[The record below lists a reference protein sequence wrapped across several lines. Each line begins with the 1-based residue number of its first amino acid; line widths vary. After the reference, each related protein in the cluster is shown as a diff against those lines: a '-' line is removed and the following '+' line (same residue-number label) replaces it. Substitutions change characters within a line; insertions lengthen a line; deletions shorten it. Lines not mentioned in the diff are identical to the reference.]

1 MSANKDKAAKIIID
15 TDPGIDDA
23 MAVHLAFADARLEL
37 LALTSIFGN
46 VFTDQATRNALAL
59 VEQAGSRIPV
69 AAGALHPRTQ
79 TPNIPSHYVH
89 GKEGLG
95 ALPAPTPKAQPD
107 PREAAHLLSEMCRQ
121 QSGEIIL
128 CPVGPLTNI
137 AALLDADPDIA
148 AHVKKLVI
156 MGGAVWC
163 PGNVTQVAEANI
175 WNDPHAAD
183 RVFAADW
190 DIDLIGL
197 DVTQKV
203 TCVQADFEGLR
214 QTSPEIGGF
223 LADIT
228 SFYIDFYHSV
238 VGQHICMMHD
248 PSAVIAITD
257 RDAFEFRQA
266 PLRVIC
272 EGEEIGQTVAE
283 TQSGRRPVNVAVGVD
298 SARVRKIFLDI
309 CAQAD
314 TIRNKRIAAT

>member
-1 MSANKDKAAKIIID
+1 MSVNKDKTDKIIID

-23 MAVHLAFADARLEL
+23 MAIHLAFADARLEV
-37 LALTSIFGN
+37 LALTSVFGN
-46 VFTDQATRNALAL
+46 VFTEQATRNALAL
-59 VEQAGSRIPV
+59 VEHAGSTIPV
-69 AAGALHPRTQ
+69 AAGAARPRSQ
-79 TPNIPSHYVH
+79 TPNAPSHYVH
-89 GKEGLG
+89 GKEGFGNLS
-95 ALPAPTPKAQPD
+95 APRPKAQPD
-107 PREAAHLLSEMCRQ
+107 PREAPQLLSQMCRQ
-121 QSGEIIL
+121 HSGEIIL

-163 PGNVTQVAEANI
+163 PGNVTNVAEANI

-203 TCVQADFEGLR
+203 TCVQDDFEGLR
-214 QTSPEIGGF
+214 QTSPDIGGF

-238 VGQHICMMHD
+238 VGQHVCMMHD
-248 PSAVIAITD
+248 PSAVIAVTD
-257 RDAFEFRQA
+257 RDAFEFREA
-266 PLRVIC
+266 PLRVVC
-272 EGEEIGQTVAE
+272 EGDEIGRTIADMQC
-283 TQSGRRPVNVAVGVD
+283 GRRPVNVAVGVN

-314 TIRNKRIAAT
+314 TMRNRRIAAS